1 MSKPG
6 KPLGWRKPN
15 PRQSVSVR
23 LPEDV
28 IAALKKRGKITE
40 QMELAVMAMLN
51 KQSP

>member
-15 PRQSVSVR
+15 PRQSVSLR

-28 IAALKKRGKITE
+28 IAALKQRGKLTE
-40 QMELAVMAMLN
+40 QIEIAVMAMLS
-51 KQSP
+51 KQAP